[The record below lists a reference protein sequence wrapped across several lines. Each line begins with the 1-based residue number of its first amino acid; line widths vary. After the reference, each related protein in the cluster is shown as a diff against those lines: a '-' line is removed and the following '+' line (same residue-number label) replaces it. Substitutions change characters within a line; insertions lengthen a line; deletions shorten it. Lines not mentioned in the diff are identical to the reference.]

1 MILRGINHEKPNKDH
16 HCYAAT
22 YSRLCN
28 RAYFLVIFGGQEPLP
43 DGLIQANGR
52 IEGDHYTVASK
63 FPGRLSERTVSEGG
77 GVNKGQILAKLD
89 DAQVQAQVEQ
99 AKATVKSLEAQLA
112 AARTGLA
119 MLKKVVPL
127 KVESAK
133 AEINYAEARLEAA
146 RARGNQACKEGSRR
160 AELLASQ
167 SI

>member
-1 MILRGINHEKPNKDH
+1 M
-16 HCYAAT
+16 
-22 YSRLCN
+22 
-28 RAYFLVIFGGQEPLP
+28 
-43 DGLIQANGR
+43 
-52 IEGDHYTVASK
+52 
-63 FPGRLSERTVSEGG
+63 
-77 GVNKGQILAKLD
+77 
-89 DAQVQAQVEQ
+89 QAQVEQ